1 MSSGKYLRMVWQR
14 YMRIGRLRRMVDGRL
29 LRFIRNVI
37 GKQLKF
43 LRRKLNGV
51 RVLIALFALVSMWNV
66 GLSRNDVIRN
76 LSLLVITC
84 FPLMRTLL
92 NMLISGLMIQ
102 LFWWRSVR
110 QLIRVI
116 LMVFYAYMIGSLV
129 LIILRIRHLRWWRLI
144 GRHLLAWLLVKFD

>member
-1 MSSGKYLRMVWQR
+1 M
-14 YMRIGRLRRMVDGRL
+14 
-29 LRFIRNVI
+29 
-37 GKQLKF
+37 
-43 LRRKLNGV
+43 NGV
-51 RVLIALFALVSMWNV
+51 RVLIVLFALVSMWNV

-84 FPLMRTLL
+84 FLLMRTLL

-116 LMVFYAYMIGSLV
+116 LMVFYVYMIGSLV